1 MAASGSANTNV
12 QLRPHAARIATS
24 ALFFANGA
32 GAANWVV
39 RIPAVQDNLNLSTGA
54 LGAALLCIA
63 LGSLVAMPLTG
74 LFVARAGSKTVS
86 RAAAL
91 AFFLALPLPA
101 LAPDFP
107 LFVGGL
113 LIFGATTGSL
123 DVSMNSQGV
132 TVELQYGRPIMSSY
146 HALFSLGG
154 LVGAAIGG
162 LIAGWGIAPGPH
174 LVGAAV
180 VLGACALGISHWMLG
195 ANADVVE
202 HGPMFARPTRALAA
216 LGVVAFCVL
225 MGEGAVSDWSA
236 IYLRR
241 IVGTGPGLAAA
252 GFAVFSLTMAFGR
265 LGGDYLVG
273 RLGPM
278 VPVRAGGA
286 VAAVGVILAVLA
298 PWPPTVLIGFALVG
312 LGFSFVF
319 PVVVSAAA
327 RTPGTAASV
336 AISAISTTGYFG
348 FLVGPPLIGLTAEII
363 GLRSALLIVATLGVL
378 ITVFGRAVE
387 QRRASFS

>member
-1 MAASGSANTNV
+1 MAA
-12 QLRPHAARIATS
+12 LRAPGMNIQSSPGAARIATS

-39 RIPAVQDNLNLSTGA
+39 RIPAVQDRLNLSTGA

-74 LFVARAGSKTVS
+74 LLVARAGSKAVS

-91 AFFLALPLPA
+91 VFFLALPLPA

-107 LFVGGL
+107 LFVIAL

-154 LVGAAIGG
+154 LVGAAAGG
-162 LIAGWGIAPGPH
+162 VIAGWGVAPGPH

-180 VLGACALGISHWMLG
+180 VLGVCALGISHWMLG
-195 ANADVVE
+195 AHADVVK
-202 HGPMFARPTRALAA
+202 HGPMFARPTQALAA

-236 IYLRR
+236 IYLKR

-265 LGGDYLVG
+265 LGGDYLVN
-273 RLGPM
+273 RVGPM
-278 VPVRAGGA
+278 VPVRVGGVVSA
-286 VAAVGVILAVLA
+286 TGVILAVLV
-298 PWPPTVLIGFALVG
+298 PWPVSVLAGFALIG

-327 RTPGTAASV
+327 RTPGMPASV
-336 AISAISTTGYFG
+336 AIAAISTTGYFG
-348 FLVGPPLIGLTAEII
+348 FLVGPPLIGLTAEIV
-363 GLRSALLIVATLGVL
+363 GLRAALLIVAMLAVL
-378 ITVFGRAVE
+378 IAIFGRAVE
-387 QRRASFS
+387 HAPA

>member
-1 MAASGSANTNV
+1 MAAPSAPGANI
-12 QLRPHAARIATS
+12 QSQPHAARIATS

-39 RIPAVQDNLNLSTGA
+39 RIPAVQDKLDLSTGA

-74 LFVARAGSKTVS
+74 FLVARLGSKTIS
-86 RAAAL
+86 RATAL

-101 LAPDFP
+101 LAPDLP
-107 LFVGGL
+107 LFAVAL

-154 LVGAAIGG
+154 LAGAAVGG
-162 LIAGWGIAPGPH
+162 VVAGWGVAPGPH
-174 LVGAAV
+174 LVGAAL
-180 VLGACALGISHWMLG
+180 VLGVCALGISHWMLG
-195 ANADVVE
+195 AHADVVE
-202 HGPMFARPTRALAA
+202 QGPMFARPTRALAA

-236 IYLRR
+236 IYLKR

-252 GFAVFSLTMAFGR
+252 GFAVFSLTMALGR
-265 LGGDYLVG
+265 LCGDYLVG

-278 VPVRAGGA
+278 LPVRAGGA
-286 VAAVGVILAVLA
+286 ISAAGVLLALLF

-312 LGFSFVF
+312 VGFSFVF

-327 RTPGTAASV
+327 RTPGMAPSV

-348 FLVGPPLIGLTAEII
+348 FLVGPPLIGLTAEIV
-363 GLRSALLIVATLGVL
+363 GLRTALLIVASLGLL
-378 ITVFGRAVE
+378 IAIFGRAV
-387 QRRASFS
+387 QRWPA